1 MPTFPY
7 FALLKLKFSERTSSV
22 MISFSFGQSLYH
34 QGEFLKALE
43 ALEPFCS
50 SANKFSAEYTEALF
64 YRLKIYTELERYE
77 QRAQLEDEISHYI
90 PLMNEKGRALY
101 NYVQGYNCFINRE
114 FTKAAEHFEQALQF
128 ALECD
133 CRFTLAQA
141 LFGCVLT
148 SVVLDKDIA
157 LIDANLEKLEIL
169 TEELGRADLKVSVL
183 SLKADVA
190 LHKKEFAKAIEYVW
204 QAYDQVKECKNNFLS
219 VSIIAAIGNVYLTAG
234 DLKNAGIY
242 INLAHRSVDTE
253 NYKQLAKR
261 IANIR
266 SQINTVDHS
275 EFDLI
280 LDEHKN
286 VLIEKCK
293 GVVELKNQFIL
304 VDLLK
309 LFMQNPGLSFSKEE
323 LAKRLW
329 NQEYSPTLHDNVIYV
344 TIKRIRSLIEP
355 NPNQS
360 KYILRSRKGYLL
372 NEDSK
377 ILIHNKEAS
386 L

>member
-1 MPTFPY
+1 
-7 FALLKLKFSERTSSV
+7 
-22 MISFSFGQSLYH
+22 MISFSLGQSLFH
-34 QGEFLKALE
+34 QGEYLKALE

-50 SANKFSAEYTEALF
+50 SANKFSPEYTEALF
-64 YRLKIYTELERYE
+64 YRLKIYTELERE
-77 QRAQLEDEISHYI
+77 DLCRQLEDELSTHV
-90 PLMNEKGRALY
+90 PLLNEKGQALFNYTKAY
-101 NYVQGYNCFINRE
+101 NLFINRD
-114 FTKAAEHFEQALQF
+114 FSGAEQHFEKALQF
-128 ALECD
+128 ALESH

-141 LFGCVLT
+141 LFGCIIT
-148 SVVLDKDIA
+148 SVVLNKDIA
-157 LIDANLEKLEIL
+157 TIDANMSKLEIL
-169 TEELGRADLKVSVL
+169 TEEIGRADLWVSVL
-183 SLKADVA
+183 SLKSDVA
-190 LHKKEFAKAIEYVW
+190 LYKKEHAKAIEYIW
-204 QAYDQVKECKNNFLS
+204 QAYDRVKQVKNNFLS
-219 VSIIAAIGNVYLTAG
+219 ISIIATIGNVYLVAG
-234 DLKNAGIY
+234 DLKNAGVY
-242 INLAHRSVDTE
+242 INLAHRAVDTD

-261 IANIR
+261 IAAIR
-266 SQINTVDHS
+266 SKINTVDHS

-286 VLIEKCK
+286 VLIEKYK

-309 LFMQNPGLSFSKEE
+309 LFMHNPGLSFSKEE

-329 NQEYSPTLHDNVIYV
+329 NQEYSPALHDNVIYV

>member
-1 MPTFPY
+1 
-7 FALLKLKFSERTSSV
+7 

-50 SANKFSAEYTEALF
+50 SANKFSTEYTEAIL
-64 YRLKIYTELERYE
+64 YRLKIYTELERFE
-77 QRAQLEDEISHYI
+77 QRAQLEDELSAFT
-90 PLMNEKGRALY
+90 PLMNERGRALY
-101 NYVQGYNCFINRE
+101 NYVQGYNFFITQD
-114 FTKAAEHFEQALQF
+114 FLKAEEHFEQALQH
-128 ALECD
+128 ALESS

-157 LIDANLEKLEIL
+157 LIDANLAKLEIL
-169 TEELGRADLKVSVL
+169 TEELDRADLRVSVL

-190 LHKKEFAKAIEYVW
+190 LHKKEFGKAIESVW
-204 QAYDQVKECKNNFLS
+204 QAYDQVKQVKNNFLS

-266 SQINTVDHS
+266 GQINTIDHS

-286 VLIEKCK
+286 VLIEKYK

-323 LAKRLW
+323 LARRLW
-329 NQEYSPTLHDNVIYV
+329 NQDYSPTLHDNVIYV

-377 ILIHNKEAS
+377 ILIHSKEAS

>member
-1 MPTFPY
+1 MKEPV
-7 FALLKLKFSERTSSV
+7 A

-43 ALEPFCS
+43 ALEPFCN
-50 SANKFSAEYTEALF
+50 SANKFSAEYTDALF
-64 YRLKIYTELERYE
+64 YRLRIYTELERNE
-77 QRAQLEDEISHYI
+77 QRLELEHELRENL
-90 PLMNEKGRALY
+90 PVLTEKGHALF
-101 NYVQGYNCFINRE
+101 NYVQGYNYFLNRD
-114 FTKAAEHFEQALQF
+114 FKKAEEHLETALQY
-128 ALECD
+128 ALECS

-141 LFGCVLT
+141 LFGCIFT
-148 SVVLDKDIA
+148 SVVLNKDVA
-157 LIDANLEKLEIL
+157 LIDANLAKLEIL
-169 TEELGRADLKVSVL
+169 TEELGRADLRVSVL

-190 LHKKEFAKAIEYVW
+190 LHKKEYSKAIEYVW
-204 QAYDQVKECKNNFLS
+204 QAYDQVKLVKNNFLS
-219 VSIIAAIGNVYLTAG
+219 VSIFGAIGHVYLTAG
-234 DLKNAGIY
+234 DIKNAGIY
-242 INLAHRSVDTE
+242 INLAHRSVDPE
-253 NYKQLAKR
+253 NYKQLSKR
-261 IANIR
+261 IAAIR

-286 VLIEKCK
+286 ILIEKFK

-329 NQEYSPTLHDNVIYV
+329 NQEYSPALHDNVIYV